1 MLLSSVLG
9 KSLLSPLL
17 EYYIGPDITCLD
29 IKTACVCREN
39 REMKAAQA
47 RASVEVAREV
57 NNDKSLKS
65 RAEKDR
71 RLREKHSN
79 NTKIFIDERKTAA
92 MRQDKRRE
100 KLKKIHE
107 NQMSDLTKY
116 VQNVSIKP

>member
-1 MLLSSVLG
+1 
-9 KSLLSPLL
+9 
-17 EYYIGPDITCLD
+17 
-29 IKTACVCREN
+29 
-39 REMKAAQA
+39 MKAAQA

-116 VQNVSIKP
+116 VQNVSIKLWTGHLWMITCI